1 MNFTLVLK
9 KPQVSMKRLLFDPS
23 TTGRAFSSSLK
34 VKFFKGLP
42 VDHQLKNFDFKAYKE
57 LGPRQDHKMTQFVKA
72 LSTCTVSQLDSGLQ
86 LITLPLETDFP
97 EVLLKSNARFLYCR
111 SFYPELLKNIRFH
124 PRTLLLSNPGTGK
137 SMFQWYYLARL
148 LNPGAFKDNLTID
161 LPEVVIRQVGDIDM
175 EIYFITA
182 KVVQTVDVHR
192 KVLECFDPA
201 TTLYFFEPGGSKRRG
216 PMWEKNTMSILAT
229 CSPEISRY
237 KEFCKNGAEI
247 LYM

>member
-1 MNFTLVLK
+1 
-9 KPQVSMKRLLFDPS
+9 MKF
-23 TTGRAFSSSLK
+23 
-34 VKFFKGLP
+34 VNGLP
-42 VDHQLKNFDFKAYKE
+42 VDHQLKKFDFETYEKMA
-57 LGPRQDHKMTQFVKA
+57 PRNDHKMTQFVKA
-72 LSTCTVSQLDSGLQ
+72 LSTCTVSQIDSGLQ

-97 EVLLKSNARFLYCR
+97 EVLLTSSARFLYCR
-111 SFYPELLKNIRFH
+111 GFYPELLKNIRFH
-124 PRTLLLSNPGTGK
+124 QRTLLLSNPGTGK

-148 LNPGAFKDNLTID
+148 LNPGAFKDALTIEF
-161 LPEVVIRQVGDIDM
+161 PEVVVRQIGDMEM
-175 EIYFITA
+175 EIYFIKA

-201 TTLYFFEPGGSKRRG
+201 TTLYFFEPAGSNQRG

-229 CSPEISRY
+229 CSPELSRY